1 MSNRHQ
7 HTTDGPNAPAR
18 QGPSEAQRA
27 ASHAFAARFEQ
38 LREESDELLRLQRAA
53 ERMFA
58 ARPAAEFDGFSRV
71 LDALLP
77 RDADGQRRV
86 ARAVEVDA
94 NLLQRLRSS
103 ALDPLD
109 APPAPVAALSRAIR
123 LDFPTFWALAQ
134 RDHERLAAHGMRAT
148 ARAGGARPDATMAA
162 FRDAW
167 ERDERDDPAHG

>member
-1 MSNRHQ
+1 MSNRQ
-7 HTTDGPNAPAR
+7 QNKTEHTSAPAR
-18 QGPSEAQRA
+18 HGPSEAQRA
-27 ASHAFAARFEQ
+27 ASRAFAARFEQ
-38 LREESDELLRLQRAA
+38 LREETDELLRLQRAA
-53 ERMFA
+53 DRMFA
-58 ARPAAEFDGFSRV
+58 TRPATEFDGLSRV

-86 ARAVEVDA
+86 ARAVEVDTSV
-94 NLLQRLRSS
+94 LQRLRSC

-123 LDFPTFWALAQ
+123 LDFATFWALAQ

-148 ARAGGARPDATMAA
+148 ARSGGARPDATMAA